1 MNYNPN
7 SKSFGITLGHNMSY
21 SESPGDLLL
30 PVKAMAIQLTYWSV
44 NLV

>member
-7 SKSFGITLGHNMSY
+7 SKSFGLALSHEMSY

-30 PVKAMAIQLTYWSV
+30 PVQAMAIQLT
-44 NLV
+44 

>member
-7 SKSFGITLGHNMSY
+7 SKSFGIALSHDMSF

-30 PVKAMAIQLTYWSV
+30 PVQAMEIQFT
-44 NLV
+44 